1 MNWFLMLVVAAGL
14 LVIGLGGCTPSMVLP
29 RLHALEGIV
38 EVEVDAIVDEIEDR
52 RCKLPIDVLER
63 TSNRRG
69 LKAGCR
75 AAQLPLAC
83 SGVIKQPCRRR
94 RNPSGHLWQPAHVA
108 AQSMTL

>member
-14 LVIGLGGCTPSMVLP
+14 LVIGLGGCTPYMVLP

-69 LKAGCR
+69 SAWLEGWMSSCP
-75 AAQLPLAC
+75 AAARLFQ
-83 SGVIKQPCRRR
+83 RD
-94 RNPSGHLWQPAHVA
+94 
-108 AQSMTL
+108 